1 MIMKRTT
8 TYLLIVIGILV
19 LANVLSDNL
28 FLRLDLTADKQYTLS
43 NATKDIVRNL
53 EEPVTIT
60 AYFSDDVPTQMAKTK
75 RDFKEMLVEYSN
87 LSKGMV
93 VYEFIDPSSS
103 EIIEQEAVSA
113 GVQPVIATVREKNQ
127 AKQQKVFLGAVVS
140 MGESSEVIPFMQPGA
155 AMEYALS
162 STIKKISV
170 QDKPTIGMLQGHGE
184 PGINAFPQ
192 ALNSLSILYVIE
204 PVQFA
209 DTIDVLAKYQTIA
222 IIAPTDSFP
231 ARHLAQLDRF
241 LGRGGNIFL
250 AINRV
255 HGDLSVARGS
265 SINTGLETWL
275 ISKGLIIENN
285 FVVDVRCAPISVRQ
299 QQGAFSYTTQ
309 VPFHYLPI
317 ISGFAD
323 HPISNGLEQILLP
336 FVSSMTFAGDTTTSF
351 TPLAWTSEKSGV
363 QLSPVYFDVSRQWT
377 DADFP
382 MKNLTVAAVLE
393 GKIVGNTSSKM
404 VVIADGDFA
413 VNGEGQQAR
422 QQAEDN
428 ISLMVNS
435 IDYLSD
441 DTGLIEL
448 RTKGVTSRPLEKEL
462 EDGKKT
468 FIKYFNFLLPI
479 ILIIIYGVFRM
490 QYNRSLRTRR
500 MEVGYV

>member
-19 LANVLSDNL
+19 LVNVLSDNL

-43 NATKDIVRNL
+43 NATKNIVKTL
-53 EEPVTIT
+53 EEPVTVT
-60 AYFSDDVPTQMAKTK
+60 AYFSEDVPTQMTKTK
-75 RDFKEMLVEYSN
+75 RDFKEMLIEYSS

-93 VYEFIDPSSS
+93 VYEFIDPSSN
-103 EIIEQEAVSA
+103 EMAEQEAISA
-113 GVQPVIATVREKNQ
+113 GIQPVIATVREKNQ
-127 AKQQKVFLGAVVS
+127 AKQQKVYLGAVIS
-140 MGESSEVIPFMQPGA
+140 MGEAIEVIPFMQPGA

-170 QDKPTIGMLQGHGE
+170 QNKPVIGLLQGHGE
-184 PGINAFPQ
+184 PSINAFPQ
-192 ALNSLSILYVIE
+192 ALNSLSILYHIE
-204 PVQFA
+204 PVEFA
-209 DTIDVLAKYQTIA
+209 DTINVLANYQTIA
-222 IIAPTDSFP
+222 IIAPRDSFP
-231 ARHLAQLDRF
+231 ARDLAQLDRF

-255 HGDLSVARGS
+255 EGDLSVARGT
-265 SINTGLETWL
+265 SISTGLETWL
-275 ISKGLIIENN
+275 ISKGLIVENN
-285 FVVDVRCAPISVRQ
+285 FVVDARCAPISVRQ

-309 VPFHYLPI
+309 VPFHYIPI

-323 HPISNGLEQILLP
+323 HPISKGLEQILLP
-336 FVSSMTFAGDTTTSF
+336 FVSTLSYVGDTSKVF
-351 TPLAWTSEKSGV
+351 TPIAWTSEKSGV
-363 QLSPVYFDVSRQWT
+363 QLSPVNFDISRQWT

-382 MKNLTVAAVLE
+382 MEKLTVAGVLE
-393 GKIVGNTSSKM
+393 GKIVGNTMSKM

-435 IDYLSD
+435 IDFLSD

-448 RTKGVTSRPLEKEL
+448 RTKEVTSRPLDKEL

-490 QYNRSLRTRR
+490 QYNRSLRIKR
-500 MEVGYV
+500 MEEGYV